1 MRRQVDLD
9 RLNADNVRFRPEIED
24 LGGKRMG
31 DGDDGEIRLFAQ
43 IEPQSQGTMC
53 REVSNKDVRQRTVVI
68 FLVGGVL
75 TRRAVCVLH
84 SAVYTLDINVGR
96 RRFVGRMFGL
106 RLGLFVLGPDEG
118 AFDPHRAVMI
128 EDHESATRR
137 DIVGIIGVPF
147 GFQPLDVSLKLA
159 KSSIHMIRKF
169 IGRLVPFG

>member
-1 MRRQVDLD
+1 MGEHGHPAVMIQFSHKGPQIGNVAGHLPCPIGMTLRPRAASRGVLDAVRMRRQVSLD
-9 RLNADNVRFRPEIED
+9 RLNADNVRFHPEIED

-31 DGDDGEIRLFAQ
+31 NGDDGDIWLFAQ

-84 SAVYTLDINVGR
+84 SAVHTLDINVGR

-106 RLGLFVLGPDEG
+106 RLGLFVLGPDEV
-118 AFDPHRAVMI
+118 AFDP
-128 EDHESATRR
+128 
-137 DIVGIIGVPF
+137 
-147 GFQPLDVSLKLA
+147 Q
-159 KSSIHMIRKF
+159 
-169 IGRLVPFG
+169 

>member
-31 DGDDGEIRLFAQ
+31 DGDDGDIRLFAQ

-75 TRRAVCVLH
+75 TRRAVYVLH
-84 SAVYTLDINVGR
+84 SAVHTLDINVGR
-96 RRFVGRMFGL
+96 RRFGRSMS
-106 RLGLFVLGPDEG
+106 
-118 AFDPHRAVMI
+118 ASSSQNRA
-128 EDHESATRR
+128 ST
-137 DIVGIIGVPF
+137 
-147 GFQPLDVSLKLA
+147 
-159 KSSIHMIRKF
+159 
-169 IGRLVPFG
+169 